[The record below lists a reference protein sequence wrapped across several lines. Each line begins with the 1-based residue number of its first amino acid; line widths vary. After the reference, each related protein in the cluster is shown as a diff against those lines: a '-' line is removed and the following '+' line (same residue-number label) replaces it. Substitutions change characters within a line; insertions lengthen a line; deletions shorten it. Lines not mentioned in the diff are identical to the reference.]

1 MSLFSDILPL
11 SKNEEKKQAQASANL
26 SPYLNFDPN
35 YIPKMQPEFLYPD
48 ESHMSS
54 TARRSNVAL
63 PIIGMSFMTG
73 SGKQMLS
80 NLKLFYIIISC
91 IVCA

>member
-1 MSLFSDILPL
+1 MSLFGDIL
-11 SKNEEKKQAQASANL
+11 SINKNEEKTNQASAGL

-48 ESHMSS
+48 DSHMAS

-73 SGKQMLS
+73 SGNERYEHLTITSKS
-80 NLKLFYIIISC
+80 
-91 IVCA
+91 